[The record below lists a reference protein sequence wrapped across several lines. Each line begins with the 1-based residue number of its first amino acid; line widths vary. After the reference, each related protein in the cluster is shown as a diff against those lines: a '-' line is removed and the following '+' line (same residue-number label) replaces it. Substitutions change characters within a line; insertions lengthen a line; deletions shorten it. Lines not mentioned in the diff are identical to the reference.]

1 MNDSRPLANGSPALP
16 SDGVLEELRGPLA
29 EFGRQW
35 ARSPYRPRPTEAALQ
50 AWDTFLNSWIASG
63 LPLVLRRHE
72 RDACSNGREVIFA
85 DNTPA
90 NWAFGLALE
99 GVVPDLSSW
108 TSDTIENHVPLS
120 LIARLPGVR
129 RDLNKAGWK
138 VCHIEPV
145 SDRKRRKIG
154 SAPMDIVEAA
164 FRRFLSP
171 RNVLLVPKLIAG
183 AGELPEVVEA
193 VRKFEQMQPTANVV
207 GPDRNRR

>member
-16 SDGVLEELRGPLA
+16 SDGVLEELRQPLA

-63 LPLVLRRHE
+63 LPLVLRDARRRHR
-72 RDACSNGREVIFA
+72 RDTCSNGGEAIFA

-90 NWAFGLALE
+90 NWAFSLALE
-99 GVVPDLSSW
+99 GVVPDLCSW
-108 TSDTIENHVPLS
+108 TSETIESHVPMS
-120 LIARLPGVR
+120 LIARLPGVK
-129 RDLNKAGWK
+129 RDLNKFGWK

-145 SDRKRRKIG
+145 PDRKRRKIG

-164 FRRFLSP
+164 FRCFLSP
-171 RNVLLVPKLIAG
+171 RNVFLIPKSIAG

-193 VRKFEQMQPTANVV
+193 VRAFEHAQASS
-207 GPDRNRR
+207 